1 MTRTRELVHA
11 TVLRLLASDGPAGV
25 THARVVEESSVSR
38 ATLYRHWPD
47 RTALLVDAIGSERP
61 HFDGGEPTGDLRT
74 DLRNL
79 LRAGARAMSET
90 QALPW
95 ILALSV
101 RAADDPHFR
110 VVMERI
116 AEVHDTPLS
125 PLFRRAVAD
134 GSIRADTDLV
144 VFQSMCFGTMFSLRF
159 LWQREL
165 TDDLVDAVV
174 DTILTGIQAAPH

>member
-1 MTRTRELVHA
+1 MTRTREEVHA
-11 TVLRLLASDGPAGV
+11 TVLRLLAAHGPAAV

-47 RTALLVDAIGSERP
+47 RTALLVDAIGPERP

-79 LRAGARAMSET
+79 LRAGAKAMEET
-90 QALPW
+90 DTMPW
-95 ILALSV
+95 LLALSV
-101 RAADDPHFR
+101 QAVDDPHFR
-110 VVMERI
+110 VAMERI
-116 AEVHDTPLS
+116 ADVHDTPLT
-125 PLFRRAVAD
+125 PFYRRALAD
-134 GSIRADTDLV
+134 GSIRPDTDLV

-165 TDDLVDAVV
+165 ADDLVDTVV
-174 DTILTGIQAAPH
+174 DAILTGIQAD